1 MTDSRSYR
9 WLSVLSVAG
18 FFGAWY
24 VVNAAHLA
32 PANLLPSMQE
42 VWAALLDILHNGYR
56 GTTLWENAAATLGR
70 CLGGFVLAAI
80 VGVPLG
86 LWMGRSPVLAA
97 SIDYILQFMRPLPPL
112 SYLILLI
119 LWLGT
124 GDTSKVALLFLA
136 AFPTIAMAAMA
147 GVRGVNRQRI
157 QAALACGATRA
168 QVFRHVVLPSC
179 LPMTMTGLR
188 IALAV
193 TFSTVV
199 AAELMTASN
208 GLGWMVFSASQFL
221 RTDIVLLGVLILG
234 VLGMA
239 LSRALLSLDLW
250 LVHWRGRD

>member
-1 MTDSRSYR
+1 MTGWYR
-9 WLSVLSVAG
+9 LLSALSVAG
-18 FFGAWY
+18 FFAAWY
-24 VVNAAHLA
+24 VITAAQLA
-32 PANLLPSMQE
+32 PANLLPSIGE
-42 VWAALLDILHNGYR
+42 VWAAFVDILRNGYR
-56 GTTLWENAAATLGR
+56 ETTLWQNAAATLGR
-70 CLGGFVLAAI
+70 CLGGFGLAAVI
-80 VGVPLG
+80 GVPLG
-86 LWMGRSPVLAA
+86 LWMGRSPALAA
-97 SIDYILQFMRPLPPL
+97 SLDYVIQFMRPLPPL

-124 GDTSKVALLFLA
+124 GDASKVALLFLA
-136 AFPTIAMAAMA
+136 AFPTIVLAAMA

-157 QAALACGATRA
+157 QAALACGASAR

-179 LPMTMTGLR
+179 LPMLLTGLR

-199 AAELMTASN
+199 AAELITASD
-208 GLGWMVFSASQFL
+208 GLGWMVFSASHFL
-221 RTDIVLLGVLILG
+221 RTDIVMLGILILG